1 MGILYLHI
9 GPDKTGSSSVQNFLS
24 NYKSTKIKYIKFDF
38 KLWKYFKSRPFSDTH
53 NNNDSSNN
61 YFLEIKNILNKLDKD
76 LDYIISEE
84 GLSNL
89 NINGYIRL
97 RNFLS
102 KFFKNIIII
111 YIYRN
116 SFSYHLSALS
126 QRFKNL
132 PRYSKFRSFRSIYE
146 VKRKNNQF
154 IIRNCIKVFGI
165 KNVKLIDFNVSSVS
179 KNQLLISIFSLMK
192 ISLSDQNISTNQLN
206 IGLNLKQVITASF
219 LIRLGKSKNLYE
231 NRFIMKY
238 FYAELLKNFCN
249 TKKIKI
255 NNIFTFILLYWFFYK
270 DVVYLKNKM
279 NFHFEVDPLDF
290 LTIQPIN
297 YFNYSYLALKLFRL
311 RFPKHSP
318 NFLDII
324 LLYLLAFCMTGLSLL
339 TFILSAIFYLP
350 IYIFVKYNKI

>member
-9 GPDKTGSSSVQNFLS
+9 GPDKTGSTSVQNFLS
-24 NYKSTKIKYIKFDF
+24 NYKSTNINYINFDF
-38 KLWKYFKSRPFSDTH
+38 KLWHYFKFRLFSDTD
-53 NNNDSSNN
+53 NTNDSRKN

-102 KFFKNIIII
+102 EFFKDIIII

-132 PRYSKFRSFRSIYE
+132 PSNSKFRSINE
-146 VKRKNNQF
+146 VCIKNNQF

-324 LLYLLAFCMTGLSLL
+324 LLYLLAFYMTGLSLL

-350 IYIFVKYNKI
+350 IYIFVKYKKI